1 MRKRLCEKDKL
12 DESQRETKRGADP
25 SIGGGGI
32 PYQRVGWI
40 PNALQSRGDKDDEE
54 AADE

>member
-1 MRKRLCEKDKL
+1 MRKHLCEKDKL

-40 PNALQSRGDKDDEE
+40 PAALQSRGDKDDEE
-54 AADE
+54 TADE